1 MDVPYLNILVCL
13 PELIEQGCPVVAVV
27 KFVNHDGEV
36 RAVDAAIGSNLMQV
50 ALDNGIDEILAECGG
65 ACSCATCHCYIDD
78 AWVSKVPPADPIET
92 SMLGCVLEQKAN
104 SRLSCQIIV
113 SDDLDDLTVH
123 LPAAQY

>member
-1 MDVPYLNILVCL
+1 M
-13 PELIEQGCPVVAVV
+13 AVV